1 MSDSLS
7 KTIAYVRGTRL
18 FVTKASLI
26 AVTSMILGTLAGCGG
41 ANTNLNANKLTQA
54 QAQQVGTTVS
64 NDVSK
69 ALASALGSSAVPL
82 DIRTRENMFVAL
94 QRSNGQ
100 ANVVAKPQDVTCNM
114 SNCTVS
120 GTFNCPGSGSIM
132 VSGTFSASGT
142 SASGTITATPSSCSD
157 GTLVINGDP
166 NVMATVQGSDNGVTT
181 MVNLMITGGVSFSPV
196 QAGQFPSG
204 SCSLNVTASLSV
216 NDSTRS
222 VTSSI
227 SGSVCGQP
235 IK

>member
-1 MSDSLS
+1 M
-7 KTIAYVRGTRL
+7 
-18 FVTKASLI
+18 KAWAI
-26 AVTSMILGTLAGCGG
+26 AVTLMTMGTLAGCGG
-41 ANTNLNANKLTQA
+41 SSNANLNGKNLTQA

-64 NDVSK
+64 SDVSQ
-69 ALASALGSSAVPL
+69 ALASVLGNTAVPL
-82 DIRTRENMFVAL
+82 DITTRDKMRVAL
-94 QRSNGQ
+94 QRNSRQ
-100 ANVVAKPQDVTCNM
+100 ASAVAKPEDVTCNM

-120 GTFNCPGSGSIM
+120 GTFNCPDGGSIM

-142 SASGTITATPSSCSD
+142 SASGTITETPSSCSD

-166 NVMATVQGSDNGVTT
+166 NVTATVQGSDNGVTT
-181 MVNLMITGGVSFSPV
+181 TVNLMIGGGVSFSPV

-204 SCSLNVTASLSV
+204 SCSINVTASVSV

-227 SGSVCGQP
+227 IGSVCGQN